1 MILET
6 KIKGIRYEKKG
17 DDQTFYIL
25 ETDAGIMKGKAYF
38 ELQKDKCIK
47 AEGSWVISKFNGKN
61 EFYFKSVIPSLPI
74 APKSKFDYACS
85 ITKGIGEK
93 LQAKIWEELVGD
105 WEHIDIKTVDGV
117 GDAIADEWKVTL
129 AEIKNMGQQAD
140 LFAWMGQIGMTAN
153 MCAAA
158 WTKWGKECGGVIYN
172 NPYKLA
178 ELPHYGFLIV
188 DKMVLN
194 NETWQIG
201 QTDQRRVVAAILYIL
216 DENANAGNTAM
227 SFFKLE
233 KEAQKLCIGITT
245 HDVITGVINA
255 RKAKQASFVTGDEAS
270 VSGYLARAKDYEAE
284 MAVWERWKNVK

>member
-17 DDQTFYIL
+17 DEQTFYIL

-47 AEGSWVISKFNGKN
+47 AEGSWVVSKFNGKN

-93 LQAKIWEELVGD
+93 LQAKIWETLIGD

-178 ELPHYGFLIV
+178 ELPRYGFLIV
-188 DKMVLN
+188 DKMVLD
-194 NETWQIG
+194 NETWEIG

-216 DENANAGNTAM
+216 DENA
-227 SFFKLE
+227 
-233 KEAQKLCIGITT
+233 
-245 HDVITGVINA
+245 
-255 RKAKQASFVTGDEAS
+255 
-270 VSGYLARAKDYEAE
+270 
-284 MAVWERWKNVK
+284 